1 MNLDFEKFKP
11 FGWGIVVGA
20 ILILIIMFSTGW
32 AVMSTTAKKQAE
44 EQAEKTVDKELAEIC
59 VYQFK
64 QANNTQKKLQKMS
77 EMDYS
82 WDRAEYIKKHNWAT
96 MPGDDSA
103 SSGVA
108 DNCAKLLMKKWEKK
122 K

>member
-32 AVMSTTAKKQAE
+32 AVMSTAAKKQAE
-44 EQAEKTVDKELAEIC
+44 EQAEKAVDKELAEIC

-77 EMDYS
+77 EMEYN
-82 WDRAEYIKKHNWAT
+82 WDRADYIKKNNWAT
-96 MPGDDSA
+96 MPSDDST

-108 DNCAKLLMKKWEKK
+108 DNCA
-122 K
+122 